1 MAKNIGIQTNSET
14 GDLSIHV
21 QRDANGMI
29 MQGLVIGNTD
39 YQNIESVM
47 LSNKGDFKVQ
57 PILGVGAM
65 RYLKSVGRA
74 NDFRREIVVQ
84 LESIGF
90 GKTDVTVSDDG
101 TLNIDI

>member
-1 MAKNIGIQTNSET
+1 MAKNIGIQTDSET
-14 GDLSIHV
+14 GDLAINV

-29 MQGLVIGNTD
+29 KQGLVIGDTD
-39 YQNIESVM
+39 YQNIEAVM
-47 LSNKGDFKVQ
+47 LSNKGDFKAQ

-74 NDFRREIVVQ
+74 NDLRREIAVQ

-90 GKTDVTVSDDG
+90 GKTDVMVNDDG
-101 TLNIDI
+101 ALEIDI